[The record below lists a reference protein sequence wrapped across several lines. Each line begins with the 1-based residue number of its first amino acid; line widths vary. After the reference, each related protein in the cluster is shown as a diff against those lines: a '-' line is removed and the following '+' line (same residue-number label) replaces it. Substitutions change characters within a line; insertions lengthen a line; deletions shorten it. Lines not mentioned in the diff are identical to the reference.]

1 MLDPR
6 TLKVLFILV
15 AGYMALLLPGA
26 VWPAYLDSPVG
37 ILAVIPFLSVYLFHN
52 IGIPGLLEHNGLCGW
67 GWCAP
72 TLFGW
77 VFIVLF
83 WLLVAW
89 LLAWLVA
96 HVLMA
101 RKSSDKA

>member
-6 TLKVLFILV
+6 TLKVLLILV
-15 AGYMALLLPGA
+15 AGYMALLLPSA

-37 ILAVIPFLSVYLFHN
+37 IIAIIPFLSVYVFHK